1 MNRRNILDIS
11 MFGALAFAIL
21 PSSAVGQQR
30 SLKDQLVGTWT
41 AVSNVQTRPDGSKLE
56 PFTAS
61 PKGIFMFGADGHFA
75 QIIVRPD
82 LPKLASNDRVKPTP
96 EEAMAIALGMIA
108 YFGTYTVD
116 EPNKTV
122 SLKINGTTLVNQL
135 GLDQKRVITSISAE
149 EMRYRNPTVVGGGEI
164 EFVWKRAR

>member
-1 MNRRNILDIS
+1 MNRNGILGI
-11 MFGALAFAIL
+11 GAAAAFAL
-21 PSSAVGQQR
+21 MTLLGDASAQQK

-41 AVSNVQTRPDGSKLE
+41 AVSNLQTKPDGSKLE

-61 PKGIFMFGADGHFA
+61 PKGVFLFGADGHFA
-75 QIIVRPD
+75 QIIMRPD
-82 LPKLASNDRVKPTP
+82 LPKLASNDRLKPTP
-96 EEAMAIALGMIA
+96 EEARAIALGMIA

-116 EPNKTV
+116 EQSKTV
-122 SLKINGTTLVNQL
+122 SLKIDGTTLVNQL
-135 GLDQKRVITSISAE
+135 GLDQKRVITSINAE